1 MSDTSHHHY
10 ADKNDTSMDI
20 QLIAADFISMAKAIA
35 AIICAQQNIPQPST
49 VLPIMTNQKFLHAQ
63 LKH

>member
-1 MSDTSHHHY
+1 
-10 ADKNDTSMDI
+10 MDI

-49 VLPIMTNQKFLHAQ
+49 VLPIMTSQKFLHAQ